1 MQSFISK
8 RHRVVCDQLINS
20 TPEKIFPLLCP
31 QREYDWIPT
40 WDCKMVYSESGY
52 SEQDCVFT
60 TDIQGD
66 TKETWVVDRFEPNHF
81 IQFIKFA
88 ESRVIRYS
96 ITLTDHPD
104 GTTALAWE
112 QTITA
117 LTEEG
122 NHYIETFRD
131 DVFGVR
137 IKMLEK
143 LLNHYL
149 STGEM
154 LKP

>member
-1 MQSFISK
+1 MDTFIS
-8 RHRVVCDQLINS
+8 RRYRVACDQRITS
-20 TPEKIFPLLCP
+20 TSDRIFPLLCP
-31 QREYDWIPT
+31 KREYDWIPT
-40 WDCKMVYSESGY
+40 WDCKMVFSESGY
-52 SEQDCVFT
+52 AEQDCVFT
-60 TDIQGD
+60 TDFQGD
-66 TKETWVVDRFEPNHF
+66 TKETWVVDRFESNHF

-96 ITLTDHPD
+96 ITLTDNSD
-104 GTTALAWE
+104 GTTALVWE

-117 LTEEG
+117 LNEEG
-122 NHYIETFRD
+122 NQYIETFRD
-131 DVFGVR
+131 DVFGVK